1 MHIQQVFAPGTAS
14 ETISSEIDI
23 MIDRLRPSV
32 VQVSSGR
39 RGQGAGVIWQRDGMI
54 MTNHHVIAYAG
65 PRLEVQLQDGR
76 RLAAHPLASNPG
88 LDLALLEVEARDLPA
103 APIGDSQ
110 GLRIGEL
117 VFAIGHPWGQRDVL
131 TAGIISGLGTVEVA
145 GGRWQAQYLRSDV
158 RLAPG
163 NSGGPLLNAR
173 GEVVG
178 INAMIFGGDLAVA
191 IPSHVAKQWAGDLP
205 RRGVFLGVGARP
217 VELPAVARQ
226 GNRANQQQGLLL
238 VQVAPNSPASQ
249 AGLLVGDVLLDIDGV
264 PLSDGNGLVAAL
276 EQYSVGA
283 HIHLNLLRGG
293 QLLGLDAVL
302 AARVR
307 R

>member
-1 MHIQQVFAPGTAS
+1 MLIQQVFAPATAPD
-14 ETISSEIDI
+14 TISSEIGAI
-23 MIDRLRPSV
+23 VDRLRPAV

-39 RGQGAGVIWQRDGMI
+39 RGQGAGVIWQRDGII

-65 PRLEVQLQDGR
+65 PHLEVQLQDGR
-76 RLAAHPLASNPG
+76 RLAAHPLASNPT
-88 LDLALLEVEARDLPA
+88 LDLALLEVEASDLPA
-103 APIGDSQ
+103 ATVGDSQ
-110 GLRIGEL
+110 SLRIGEL

-163 NSGGPLLNAR
+163 NSGGPLLNAG

-191 IPSHVAKQWAGDLP
+191 IPSHVARHWAGDLP

-226 GNRANQQQGLLL
+226 GNRANQQHGLLL
-238 VQVAPNSPASQ
+238 VQIALHSPASQ
-249 AGLLVGDVLLDIDGV
+249 AGLLLGDVLLDIGGV
-264 PLSDGNGLVAAL
+264 VLNDGNCLVAAL
-276 EQYSVGA
+276 DQYSVGER
-283 HIHLNLLRGG
+283 IQLNLLRNGRIIER
-293 QLLGLDAVL
+293 DAVL